1 MNGLLWL
8 TAEAS
13 AEHAGLLENI
23 LHVIVPEL
31 IVILELVGVII
42 IAIGAIKAIYYYVKK
57 HINNKDYNI
66 KLILGESLALGLEF
80 NLGAEILKTI
90 VVREL
95 SEMYVLAAIIV
106 MRVVLSLLL
115 HFEVHGD
122 EKHERDEFHERL
134 RNRASE

>member
-1 MNGLLWL
+1 MNGLLML
-8 TAEAS
+8 S
-13 AEHAGLLENI
+13 AAHSAHESVLEN
-23 LHVIVPEL
+23 VIHFVVPEL
-31 IVILELVGVII
+31 IVILELIGVII
-42 IAIGAIKAIYYYVKK
+42 IAIGAVKAVYYYVKK
-57 HINNKDYNI
+57 FANNKDYNI
-66 KLILGESLALGLEF
+66 KLILGEALALGLEF

-122 EKHERDEFHERL
+122 EKHEQKELYDRL
-134 RNRASE
+134 RNKASE

>member
-1 MNGLLWL
+1 MNGLLML
-8 TAEAS
+8 S
-13 AEHAGLLENI
+13 AAHSAHESVLEN
-23 LHVIVPEL
+23 VIHFVVPEL
-31 IVILELVGVII
+31 IVILELIGVII
-42 IAIGAIKAIYYYVKK
+42 IAIGAVKAVYYYIKK
-57 HINNKDYNI
+57 FANNKDYNI
-66 KLILGESLALGLEF
+66 KLILGEALALGLEF

-122 EKHERDEFHERL
+122 EKHEQKELYDRL
-134 RNRASE
+134 RNKASE

>member
-1 MNGLLWL
+1 MNGLLML
-8 TAEAS
+8 SAAHEAHES
-13 AEHAGLLENI
+13 VLEN
-23 LHVIVPEL
+23 VIHFVVPEL
-31 IVILELVGVII
+31 IVILELIGVII
-42 IAIGAIKAIYYYVKK
+42 IAIGAVKAVYYYVKK
-57 HINNKDYNI
+57 FANNKDYNI
-66 KLILGESLALGLEF
+66 KLILGEALALGLEF

-122 EKHERDEFHERL
+122 EKHEQKELYDRL
-134 RNRASE
+134 RNKASE